1 MPVPPSPIAA
11 LRAMASHPIAALRE
25 IASHSIAALRDV
37 SPPPIAVSREHVPS
51 SNAPAH
57 EEVVEFQRV
66 VRTVLVLVLLATTAT
81 VVPEAR
87 AQRVAKYGADF
98 LGVGIG
104 GRALGMGGAYVAAG
118 EDVTSAYWNPAGLT
132 AMDSL
137 EVAYMHAERFAGVV
151 TFDYAGVG
159 TPISD
164 RSTVGVTVIRSG
176 VNDIKNTLQ
185 AWDPVRGAPR
195 PNPSDHITTF
205 SAADYAFM
213 VSAGRRL
220 GGGLAAGAT
229 AKIVRRSIGDFA
241 SAWGYSVDVG
251 ARYQRGRWVLGASVR
266 DVTTL
271 LESWSVDR
279 EATRP
284 LEDVFDLAL
293 PEGGT
298 ELVLPVLRTGA
309 AATGSWREFDG
320 TLGLDLDLAFE
331 GRRAYAF
338 NAGDVSLHPRIGGEL
353 AYQNVV
359 ALRGGL
365 NRIYTAEGEGLVL
378 SPTVGAGL
386 TLGRV
391 VVDYGF
397 GNFAGLAAELGYS
410 HRLSL
415 RIRLHPP
422 AR

>member
-1 MPVPPSPIAA
+1 MS
-11 LRAMASHPIAALRE
+11 
-25 IASHSIAALRDV
+25 
-37 SPPPIAVSREHVPS
+37 HVP
-51 SNAPAH
+51 
-57 EEVVEFQRV
+57 VGMRV
-66 VRTVLVLVLLATTAT
+66 PVLLLLGMLGT
-81 VVPEAR
+81 VTVGSDAR

-104 GRALGMGGAYVAAG
+104 GRALGMGGAYVAVG
-118 EDVTSAYWNPAGLT
+118 EDVTSGYWNPAGLG

-151 TFDYAGVG
+151 TFDYAGAG
-159 TPISD
+159 LPISNQ
-164 RSTVGVTVIRSG
+164 SAVAVTVIRSG

-185 AWDPVRGAPR
+185 AWDPARGTPR
-195 PNPSDHITTF
+195 PNPEDHITSF

-213 VSAGRRL
+213 VSAARRL
-220 GGGLAAGAT
+220 GPRLAAGAT
-229 AKIVRRSIGDFA
+229 AKIVRRTIGDFA
-241 SAWGYSVDVG
+241 QAWGYSVDVG
-251 ARYQRGRWVLGASVR
+251 ARYRGRGWAVGASVR

-271 LESWSVDR
+271 LESWTVNS

-284 LEDVFDLAL
+284 LEEVFDLAL

-309 AATGSWREFDG
+309 SVTRSWESLTATG
-320 TLGLDLDLAFE
+320 GLDVDVAFE

-338 NAGDVSLHPRIGGEL
+338 NAGDLSFHPRLGGEVT
-353 AYQNVV
+353 YQDVV

-386 TLGRV
+386 VLRRI

-397 GNFAGLAAELGYS
+397 GNFSGLAAELGYS

-415 RIRLHPP
+415 RLRLGPP
-422 AR
+422 DL